1 MIELFYKSLKYEE
14 ESIANCEITEITP
27 LEMFRTHSAMSFL
40 RHRTPQRADSAVVT
54 GVLSDSVVVD
64 KSRVISVIRA
74 QMIRTS
80 RSSFAVTRLVFAVVY
95 DFDCLLVIDHS

>member
-14 ESIANCEITEITP
+14 ESIAKCEITEITP
-27 LEMFRTHSAMSFL
+27 LEMFRTHSTMSFL

-64 KSRVISVIRA
+64 KSRVIGA